1 MEPSRFPEKN
11 GLHAKPFLAFG
22 LTVLWV
28 FLLSATTA
36 HAWWQQDWSLRRQID
51 LNTTAQGAD
60 IQEALANIPILLRLH
75 SGNFDFK
82 KAKSDGSDIRF
93 VAADDQTPLKYEI
106 DTFDVINEIA
116 LIWVKV
122 PEIMANAADNH
133 IFLYYGN
140 EKAAD
145 SQDKVGVFAHGQVV
159 VYHLGEAQ
167 GNPQDATQHKNHAA
181 RFSGGQALP
190 SVVGNG
196 ISLFG
201 GQDSIVVPATPSINL
216 TDGFSFSTWIKL
228 AQPSTDGYLFSRID
242 QDKGI
247 IVGIDQDKAYARIFT
262 GEVTIQTE
270 GEATLSL
277 GSWHHLAV
285 TAKAGG
291 KLSLFLDGK
300 EVASASLTGQLPALK
315 TELFIGS
322 SQSADHALAAD
333 LDEIELSTVPRS
345 PAYITALFASQ
356 GIESKLVTYGAETSD
371 EGGGGSLPTY
381 YLKSI
386 ARNITIDGWL
396 IIGFLVTLGSAAM
409 FVLANKSYSFHFNQ
423 KGNAGFQESF
433 SRLETIFSPD
443 SDLDAYSDAPLCRI
457 YHAGKEVISGLVKNK
472 DDQSTSRLSKSELD
486 YFKTSLEKGYI
497 QETKKLNNFI
507 LYLTLAI
514 SGGPFLGLLG
524 TVWGVM
530 NTFAAMAEAGEANIT
545 AIAPGI
551 ASALTTTVFGLIVA
565 IPALFG
571 YNYLA
576 GKIKDQTADLGIFID
591 EFILLV
597 EREHGAEK

>member
-1 MEPSRFPEKN
+1 MESSRFLEKHGLN
-11 GLHAKPFLAFG
+11 GKPCIALG
-22 LTVLWV
+22 LTVLCV
-28 FLLSATTA
+28 FLFSATTA
-36 HAWWQQDWSLRRQID
+36 HAWWQQDWPLRRQID
-51 LNTTAQGAD
+51 LNTTAQGAN
-60 IQEALANIPILLRLH
+60 IQEAVANIPILLRLH

-82 KAKSDGSDIRF
+82 KAKPDGSDIRF

-106 DTFDVINEIA
+106 DTFDVLNEIA
-116 LIWVKV
+116 LVWVKV
-122 PEIMANAADNH
+122 PEIKANAADNR

-145 SQDKVGVFAHGQVV
+145 SQDRVGVFAHGQVV
-159 VYHLGEAQ
+159 VYHLGEPQ
-167 GNPQDATQHKNHAA
+167 GNPQDATQHKNHAV

-201 GQDSIVVPATPSINL
+201 GQDGIVVPSAPAINL
-216 TDGFSFSTWIKL
+216 TDGFSLSAWIKL
-228 AQPSTDGYLFSRID
+228 AQPSSDGYLFSQIE
-242 QDKGI
+242 QDKAI
-247 IVGIDQDKAYARIFT
+247 VVGIDGDKPYVRVAGAGSVVR
-262 GEVTIQTE
+262 TE
-270 GEATLSL
+270 SDAALRL
-277 GSWHHLAV
+277 GNWHHLAV

-291 KLSLFLDGK
+291 KLSLLLDGR
-300 EVASASLTGQLPALK
+300 EVASASLANQLPALR
-315 TELFIGS
+315 TEIVLGS
-322 SQSADHALAAD
+322 SQTGDHPLATE

-345 PAYITALFASQ
+345 PAYIATLFAAQ
-356 GIESKLVTYGAETSD
+356 GIESKLVGYGAETSG
-371 EGGGGSLPTY
+371 EGGGALPTY

-386 ARNITIDGWL
+386 AKNITIDGWL
-396 IIGFLVTLGSAAM
+396 IIGLLVILGGAAM
-409 FVLANKSYSFHFNQ
+409 LVLANKAYQFHLNQ
-423 KGNAGFQESF
+423 KGNAGFQAIF
-433 SRLETIFSPD
+433 TRLETIFGPD
-443 SDLDAYSDAPLCRI
+443 SDLDAYGEAPLCRI
-457 YHAGKEVISGLVKNK
+457 YHAGKEAVARLIKNK
-472 DDQSTSRLSKSELD
+472 DDKSTAHLSERELD

-597 EREHGAEK
+597 EREHGADK

>member
-1 MEPSRFPEKN
+1 MEPSRFLEKN
-11 GLHAKPFLAFG
+11 GLPFKPFVILG
-22 LTVLWV
+22 LSVFWV
-28 FLLSATTA
+28 FLLAATTV
-36 HAWWQQDWSLRRQID
+36 HAWWQQDWPLRRQID
-51 LNTTAQGAD
+51 LNTTAQGAN
-60 IQEALANIPILLRLH
+60 IQEAVTNIPILLRLH

-82 KAKSDGSDIRF
+82 KAKPDGSDIRF

-122 PEIMANAADNH
+122 PEIRANAADNR

-145 SQDKVGVFAHGQVV
+145 SQDKVGVFAHGQVM
-159 VYHLGEAQ
+159 VYHLGETQ
-167 GNPQDATQHKNHAA
+167 GNPQDATQHKNHAG

-216 TDGFSFSTWIKL
+216 TDGFSLSTWIKL
-228 AQPSTDGYLFSRID
+228 AQPSTDGYLFSQIE
-242 QDKGI
+242 QDKAI
-247 IVGIDQDKAYARIFT
+247 LVGINDDKAYARISM
-262 GEVTIQTE
+262 GGATIQTE
-270 GEATLSL
+270 GDATLGL
-277 GSWHHLAV
+277 GNWHHLAV

-300 EVASASLTGQLPALK
+300 EVASASLTGPLPALK
-315 TELFIGS
+315 TELFLGS
-322 SQSADHALAAD
+322 SQAADHPLAAE

-345 PAYITALFASQ
+345 PAYIAALFASQ
-356 GIESKLVTYGAETSD
+356 GIESKLVGYGAEMSD
-371 EGGGGSLPTY
+371 AGGGSLPTY

-386 ARNITIDGWL
+386 AKNITIDGWL
-396 IIGFLVTLGSAAM
+396 IIGFLVILGGAAM
-409 FVLANKSYSFHFNQ
+409 FVLANKSYSFHINQ
-423 KGNAGFQESF
+423 KDNAGFQETF
-433 SRLETIFSPD
+433 SRLETLFSPD
-443 SDLDAYSDAPLCRI
+443 NDLDAYSNAPLCRI
-457 YHAGKEVISGLVKNK
+457 YHAGKEAVARLIKNK
-472 DDQSTSRLSKSELD
+472 DDKSTSHLSERELD
-486 YFKTSLEKGYI
+486 YFKTTLEKGYI